1 MPIISHSRPELE
13 PHAMPVS
20 RQHNTSRTLARLLAC
35 AVLASTAVLAG
46 CGSNRDGMTTGSIDD
61 DYRTRHPIVMSE
73 VEHALDL
80 PISSAE
86 TRLTTGMRDAVGG
99 FANDYR
105 TRSTSTVQIMIPYGA
120 PNSSAAMHL
129 AKQIRATMVQSGVPS
144 SRIVQTSYQSEG
156 QGDAAPIRLTYVAMT
171 AVTNACGQWP
181 EDLANDTFSN
191 RNWQNFGCASQAN
204 LAAQIDNPM
213 DLLTPRKA
221 APIDAARRSLVITT
235 YRAGKNTA
243 TTQ

>member
-20 RQHNTSRTLARLLAC
+20 RQHTTSRTLARLLAC

-46 CGSNRDGMTTGSIDD
+46 CGSNRDGMTTGSID
-61 DYRTRHPIVMSE
+61 
-73 VEHALDL
+73 A
-80 PISSAE
+80 
-86 TRLTTGMRDAVGG
+86 
-99 FANDYR
+99 DYR